1 MSVTSIKIDLTNQR
15 MRYVNPTAR
24 LVFAYIDAVASTKAV
39 KASGG
44 WAEISVDKF
53 AETLHIS
60 QAAVKDALRTLEKEW
75 LINKQ
80 PGVRNGARN
89 SCNKYRIIGRQE
101 FERLQQAAV
110 PRDSI
115 IAKIKVSKRLLTEAG
130 EHQIASLL

>member
-1 MSVTSIKIDLTNQR
+1 

-60 QAAVKDALRTLEKEW
+60 QAAAKDALRTLEKEW

-80 PGVRNGARN
+80 PGARNGARN
-89 SCNKYRIIGRQE
+89 ACNRYRVVGPQE
-101 FERLQQAAV
+101 FERIKQATEPLDKRV
-110 PRDSI
+110 
-115 IAKIKVSKRLLTEAG
+115 AKIKVAKRLLTEAG
-130 EHQIASLL
+130 EHQIASQL